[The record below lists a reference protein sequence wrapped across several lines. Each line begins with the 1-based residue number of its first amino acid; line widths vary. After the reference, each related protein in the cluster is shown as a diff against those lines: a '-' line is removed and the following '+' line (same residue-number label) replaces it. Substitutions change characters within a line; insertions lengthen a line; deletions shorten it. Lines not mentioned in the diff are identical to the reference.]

1 MRPGRLDLS
10 KRIDCGLNE
19 GEAVRASSAIT
30 GVVAAFIAVMT
41 SLVLIHQQVTSAPAI
56 PVGTTCPANAKKANL
71 QLAFRDLTGRNVS
84 LELYRGKVLILDF
97 WATWCVPCQVEI
109 PGFVDLYRTY
119 QSAGLEV
126 VGVSVLDDFKKVRP
140 FVQQHGMN
148 YTVLDGND
156 RDDVEKTFGPFVGLP
171 TTLVIGRDGSIC
183 ARHVGIPSLGTD
195 SLEKSSRESF
205 EAAVRPLL

>member
-1 MRPGRLDLS
+1 MRTVNAVA
-10 KRIDCGLNE
+10 GL
-19 GEAVRASSAIT
+19 VAS
-30 GVVAAFIAVMT
+30 FIAVIT
-41 SLVLIHQQVTSAPAI
+41 SFMLIHRQTTSRSAI

-71 QLAFRDLTGRNVS
+71 QLAFRDLAGRSVS
-84 LELYRGKVLILDF
+84 LERYRGKVLILDF

-109 PGFVDLYRTY
+109 PGFVDLYRRY

-126 VGVSVLDDFKKVRP
+126 VGVSVLDDFKKARP
-140 FVQQHGMN
+140 FVEQHGMN

-156 RDDVEKTFGPFVGLP
+156 RDDVERAFGPFVGLP

-183 ARHVGIPSLGTD
+183 ARHVGIPSLGTG

-205 EAAVRPLL
+205 EASVRPLL

>member
-1 MRPGRLDLS
+1 M
-10 KRIDCGLNE
+10 
-19 GEAVRASSAIT
+19 RASKAVIGLLASFI
-30 GVVAAFIAVMT
+30 VVVL
-41 SLVLIHQQVTSAPAI
+41 SLVLIHRQVSSVPA
-56 PVGTTCPANAKKANL
+56 GTAATTCSANAKKANL
-71 QLAFRDLTGRNVS
+71 QLAFRDLTGRRVS
-84 LELYRGKVLILDF
+84 LERYKGKVLILDF

-109 PGFVDLYRTY
+109 PGFIDLYRKY

-126 VGVSVLDDFKKVRP
+126 VGVSVLDDFKKAGP
-140 FVQQHGMN
+140 FVQQHRMN

-156 RDDVEKTFGPFVGLP
+156 RDDVEKVFGPFVGLP

-183 ARHVGIPSLGTD
+183 AKHVGIPSLGTG

>member
-1 MRPGRLDLS
+1 M
-10 KRIDCGLNE
+10 
-19 GEAVRASSAIT
+19 RASSAT
-30 GVVAAFIAVMT
+30 AGLAASFIAVIT
-41 SLVLIHQQVTSAPAI
+41 SLALIHRQTTSTHAI
-56 PVGTTCPANAKKANL
+56 PLGTTCPANAKKANL
-71 QLAFRDLTGRNVS
+71 QLAFRDLTGRSVS
-84 LELYRGKVLILDF
+84 LERYRGKVLILDF

-109 PGFVDLYRTY
+109 PGFIDLYRKY

-126 VGVSVLDDFKKVRP
+126 VGVSVLDDFKKASP

-156 RDDVEKTFGPFVGLP
+156 RDDVERAFGPFAGLP
-171 TTLVIGRDGSIC
+171 TTLVIARDGSIC
-183 ARHVGIPSLGTD
+183 ARHVGIPSLGTG